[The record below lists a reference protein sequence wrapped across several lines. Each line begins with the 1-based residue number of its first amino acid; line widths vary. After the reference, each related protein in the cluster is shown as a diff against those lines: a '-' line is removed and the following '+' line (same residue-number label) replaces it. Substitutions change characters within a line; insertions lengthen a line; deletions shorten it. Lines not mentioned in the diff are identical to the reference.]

1 VIGPRCYKEGQAG
14 ASSSAPRTR
23 TGGTPMKDRISRSA
37 VISYSL
43 AICIL
48 VLTTSCSKLD
58 DIQQQAG
65 KTQDE
70 VNKAQERLTRIEEKL
85 DQTGTGRFQIVVA
98 NQGERG
104 TVLFLIDTQ
113 RGETFIYRTP
123 IGGMIN
129 GFWSNI
135 PKLTYSDE
143 YWQKAIAQGQQPAPG
158 ATPSTPGTPQK

>member
-1 VIGPRCYKEGQAG
+1 
-14 ASSSAPRTR
+14 
-23 TGGTPMKDRISRSA
+23 MKDRIASPA
-37 VISYSL
+37 IISCSL
-43 AICIL
+43 AAF
-48 VLTTSCSKLD
+48 VLLFTTSCSKLD

-70 VNKAQERLTRIEEKL
+70 VTKTQERLTSIEGKL
-85 DQTGTGRFQIVVA
+85 DQVGTGRFQIVVA

-113 RGETFIYRTP
+113 RGDTSIYRPP

-143 YWQKAIAQGQQPAPG
+143 YWQKAITQGQPPAPG
-158 ATPSTPGTPQK
+158 ATPSSPSAPQK

>member
-1 VIGPRCYKEGQAG
+1 
-14 ASSSAPRTR
+14 
-23 TGGTPMKDRISRSA
+23 MKDRISRTTVVSC
-37 VISYSL
+37 SL
-43 AICIL
+43 AACVL

-65 KTQDE
+65 KSQDE
-70 VNKAQERLTRIEEKL
+70 VNKTQERLTSIEGKL
-85 DQTGTGRFQIVVA
+85 DQAGSGRFQIVVA

-113 RGETFIYRTP
+113 RGDTSIYRPP

-135 PKLTYSDE
+135 PKLTYSDD
-143 YWQKAIAQGQQPAPG
+143 YWQKAITQGQQPAPG

>member
-1 VIGPRCYKEGQAG
+1 VPVQQRR
-14 ASSSAPRTR
+14 APQEEDRS
-23 TGGTPMKDRISRSA
+23 MKDRIASPV
-37 VISYSL
+37 VISWSL
-43 AICIL
+43 AVCVL
-48 VLTTSCSKLD
+48 LLTTSCSKLD

-70 VNKAQERLTRIEEKL
+70 LARTQERLTAIEGKL
-85 DQTGTGRFQIVVA
+85 DQAGSGRYQIVVA

-113 RGETFIYRTP
+113 RGDTSIYRPP

-143 YWQKAIAQGQQPAPG
+143 FWQKAISQGQQPAPG
-158 ATPSTPGTPQK
+158 ATSTPSGTSQK

>member
-1 VIGPRCYKEGQAG
+1 
-14 ASSSAPRTR
+14 
-23 TGGTPMKDRISRSA
+23 MKDRISTSA
-37 VISYSL
+37 IISCSL
-43 AICIL
+43 AICVL

-70 VNKAQERLTRIEEKL
+70 LNKAQERLNRIETKL

-98 NQGERG
+98 NQGDRG
-104 TVLFLIDTQ
+104 TVLFLIDTV
-113 RGETFIYRTP
+113 RGDTSIYRPP
-123 IGGMIN
+123 IAGMIN

-135 PKLTYSDE
+135 PKITYSDE
-143 YWQKAIAQGQQPAPG
+143 YWQKAITQGQPPAPA

>member
-1 VIGPRCYKEGQAG
+1 
-14 ASSSAPRTR
+14 
-23 TGGTPMKDRISRSA
+23 
-37 VISYSL
+37 
-43 AICIL
+43 

-70 VNKAQERLTRIEEKL
+70 VNKTQERLTRIEAKL
-85 DQTGTGRFQIVVA
+85 DQSVSGRFQMVVA
-98 NQGERG
+98 NQGDRG
-104 TVLFLIDTQ
+104 TVLFLIDTV
-113 RGETFIYRTP
+113 RGETSIYRPP

-143 YWQKAIAQGQQPAPG
+143 YWQKAITQGQQPAPG
-158 ATPSTPGTPQK
+158 ATPSTTGTPQK

>member
-1 VIGPRCYKEGQAG
+1 
-14 ASSSAPRTR
+14 
-23 TGGTPMKDRISRSA
+23 MKDRISRPV
-37 VISYSL
+37 VISCSL
-43 AICIL
+43 AACML

-65 KTQDE
+65 KTRDE
-70 VNKAQERLTRIEEKL
+70 LTKTQERLTAIEGKL
-85 DQTGTGRFQIVVA
+85 DQAGAGRFQIVVA

-113 RGETFIYRTP
+113 RGDTSIYRPP

-135 PKLTYSDE
+135 PKLTYSDD
-143 YWQKAIAQGQQPAPG
+143 YWQKAITQGQQPAPG
-158 ATPSTPGTPQK
+158 STQSTPGTPQK

>member
-1 VIGPRCYKEGQAG
+1 
-14 ASSSAPRTR
+14 
-23 TGGTPMKDRISRSA
+23 MKDRISSPA
-37 VISYSL
+37 VISCSL
-43 AICIL
+43 AAF
-48 VLTTSCSKLD
+48 VLLFTTSCSKLD

-65 KTQDE
+65 KTRDE
-70 VNKAQERLTRIEEKL
+70 VNKAQARLTRIEEKL
-85 DQTGTGRFQIVVA
+85 DQSGTGRFQIVVA

-113 RGETFIYRTP
+113 RGETSIYRPP

-143 YWQKAIAQGQQPAPG
+143 YWQKAITQAQQPATEATQP
-158 ATPSTPGTPQK
+158 TPSTPQK

>member
-1 VIGPRCYKEGQAG
+1 
-14 ASSSAPRTR
+14 
-23 TGGTPMKDRISRSA
+23 MKDRISRPI
-37 VISYSL
+37 VISCSL
-43 AICIL
+43 AACIL

-70 VNKAQERLTRIEEKL
+70 VTKTQERLTRIEGKL
-85 DQTGTGRFQIVVA
+85 DQAGTGRFQIVVA
-98 NQGERG
+98 NQGDRG

-113 RGETFIYRTP
+113 RGDTSIYRPP

-135 PKLTYSDE
+135 PKLTYSDD
-143 YWQKAIAQGQQPAPG
+143 YWQKAITQGQQPAT
-158 ATPSTPGTPQK
+158 ATTPPTPATPQK

>member
-1 VIGPRCYKEGQAG
+1 
-14 ASSSAPRTR
+14 
-23 TGGTPMKDRISRSA
+23 MKDRISRPA
-37 VISYSL
+37 VISCSL
-43 AICIL
+43 AAF
-48 VLTTSCSKLD
+48 VLLFTTSCSKLD

-65 KTQDE
+65 KTRDE
-70 VNKAQERLTRIEEKL
+70 VNKAQARLTRIEEKL
-85 DQTGTGRFQIVVA
+85 DQSGTGRFQIVVA

-113 RGETFIYRTP
+113 RGETSIYRPP

-143 YWQKAIAQGQQPAPG
+143 YWQKAITQAQQPATEATQP
-158 ATPSTPGTPQK
+158 TPSTPQK

>member
-1 VIGPRCYKEGQAG
+1 
-14 ASSSAPRTR
+14 
-23 TGGTPMKDRISRSA
+23 MKDRISRPA
-37 VISYSL
+37 VISCSL
-43 AICIL
+43 AICVL

-65 KTQDE
+65 KTRDE
-70 VNKAQERLTRIEEKL
+70 VNKAQDRLTRIEAKL
-85 DQTGTGRFQIVVA
+85 DQAGVGRFQIVVA

-113 RGETFIYRTP
+113 RGETSIYRP
-123 IGGMIN
+123 PVGGMIN

-143 YWQKAIAQGQQPAPG
+143 YWQKAITQGQQPAPG
-158 ATPSTPGTPQK
+158 ATPPTPATPQK